1 LSLKEKVISGALWS
15 TIERISV
22 QTVRFLITIVLARL
36 LSPGDYGLVG
46 MLSIFIALSNV
57 FIDSGFGQ
65 TLIQKQ
71 DANNTDFSTIFYY
84 NIALALF
91 FYLILFISAP
101 YIAEFYNQPL
111 LTSLSRVVFLNLI
124 FNSLSGIQAM
134 LVSKTM
140 NFKVYTKISIISYSA
155 SGIIGI
161 GMAYAGFGVWSLV
174 VQTLSY
180 SIFQTILLWIFNSW
194 RPILVFSMDSF
205 RKLFAKSSSLL
216 ASGIVSQVF
225 DNLYYLVIGK
235 YYSNVN
241 LGYYTQAK
249 KLQEMPLM
257 SLNGIIQ
264 AVTFP
269 ALVQIQNDN
278 ERLRL
283 NYDKIIQIFMFV
295 NIPLMFGLM
304 VCAKAMIISILTSKW
319 LPVLPYLYLFC
330 ITGIFF
336 PFGLIN
342 GNTLKVKG
350 RFKLI
355 FKLDLIKRVIMIL
368 ILLISFKFGLY
379 AIVLGQTLSIILGI
393 ILNIYFG
400 NRLISLS
407 FKEQLIS
414 VLPYFII
421 CGLAIIPA
429 GVLFFYSHMNSL
441 LLLIIQFTS
450 ILFIYLVLSKF
461 FKLYA
466 FKEIAGIVTNKISE
480 IKSRKVL

>member
-1 LSLKEKVISGALWS
+1 LTLREKVISGVLWS
-15 TIERISV
+15 TIERVSV
-22 QTVRFLITIVLARL
+22 QFVRFLITIVLARL

-71 DANNTDFSTIFYY
+71 DANNTDYSTIFYY

-91 FYLILFISAP
+91 FYLVLFISAP
-101 YIAEFYNQPL
+101 YIAEFFKQPQ

-124 FNSLSGIQAM
+124 FNSMSGIQSM
-134 LVSKTM
+134 LVSKNM
-140 NFKVYTKISIISYSA
+140 NFKVYTKISIISYTA

-161 GMAYAGFGVWSLV
+161 LMAYTGFGVWSLV

-180 SIFQTILLWIFNSW
+180 SIFQTLLLWIFNSW
-194 RPILVFSMDSF
+194 RPLLVFSMDSF

-216 ASGIVSQVF
+216 ASGIVSQIF
-225 DNLYYLVIGK
+225 DNLYTLVIGK
-235 YYSNVN
+235 YYFNVN

-269 ALVQIQNDN
+269 ALVQIQGDND
-278 ERLRL
+278 RLRL

-295 NIPLMFGLM
+295 NIPLMLGLM
-304 VCAKAMIISILTSKW
+304 VCAKAMIISILTAKW

-330 ITGIFF
+330 LTGIFF

-355 FKLDLIKRVIMIL
+355 FQLDLIKRVIMIL
-368 ILLISFKFGLY
+368 ILLMSFKSGLY
-379 AIVLGQTLSIILGI
+379 AIVVGQTISVILGI
-393 ILNIYFG
+393 VLNIYFG
-400 NRLISLS
+400 NKLISLS
-407 FKEQLIS
+407 FGEQLKS
-414 VLPYFII
+414 VLPYFVI
-421 CGLAIIPA
+421 CGISIAPA
-429 GVLFFYSHMNSL
+429 CLLLFLSHMNP
-441 LLLIIQFTS
+441 LIILILQFVS
-450 ILFIYLVLSKF
+450 ILGIYVLLAKM

-466 FKEIAGIVTNKISE
+466 FEEIINIIRSRSKLN
-480 IKSRKVL
+480 IKRA